1 MFVVTRVFIS
11 TVKLL
16 WYFIVQF
23 EQNLSRIFIFT
34 VDSIKSK
41 RIILWCIKEL
51 KYFSVAL
58 IYSIYSYC
66 WMPNV
71 EICNWHK
78 LSIWF
83 FINLFTLQTSKEFQ
97 NQNKMVFIA
106 NICKK
111 MMWNCQLQ
119 YKLNVTVLL
128 PCQYCREMNWI

>member
-1 MFVVTRVFIS
+1 M
-11 TVKLL
+11 
-16 WYFIVQF
+16 
-23 EQNLSRIFIFT
+23 
-34 VDSIKSK
+34 
-41 RIILWCIKEL
+41 
-51 KYFSVAL
+51 L
-58 IYSIYSYC
+58 IYSIYSNG
-66 WMPNV
+66 WMPKL

-128 PCQYCREMNWI
+128 PCQYCREINFFLFCIFNSLSVIWSVLWSVEIRIKVYADSLPFWNIWWIFINRLGLSLYTR